1 MSNRKFSSPKDISS
15 RIIFSFL
22 ALLLSGLLLLKFSG
36 QQSIFS
42 YQGIRN
48 NTAGFSS
55 YKSGIQ
61 AINNYLN
68 TALGTQSLQLD
79 EGINN
84 LEQAL
89 GETTD
94 KNLLALLSD
103 QLKSAQD
110 IKIIWEISHCIDIIT
125 SGYNTIGS
133 IKSEY
138 NNILIGYDE
147 SKRKFK
153 ERIDILPEGETKICL
168 SSYLKGLENSMEA
181 LIFTHNNIQN
191 IEDQY
196 GTLLTDYKDTAH
208 TCWSIESVSNQL
220 TQMHSTMNK
229 VKTIIDGVNTKLEEQ
244 EEEKLEELC
253 AYGQI
258 QGLTGLQSSSRKIT
272 QDLKTTQSTLGEV
285 KNIKEYI
292 NSLMRKSV
300 VSSGENKQTR
310 YQNLVNKILK

>member
-55 YKSGIQ
+55 YKSGIH

-110 IKIIWEISHCIDIIT
+110 IKII
-125 SGYNTIGS
+125 
-133 IKSEY
+133 
-138 NNILIGYDE
+138 
-147 SKRKFK
+147 
-153 ERIDILPEGETKICL
+153 
-168 SSYLKGLENSMEA
+168 
-181 LIFTHNNIQN
+181 
-191 IEDQY
+191 
-196 GTLLTDYKDTAH
+196 
-208 TCWSIESVSNQL
+208 
-220 TQMHSTMNK
+220 
-229 VKTIIDGVNTKLEEQ
+229 
-244 EEEKLEELC
+244 
-253 AYGQI
+253 
-258 QGLTGLQSSSRKIT
+258 
-272 QDLKTTQSTLGEV
+272 
-285 KNIKEYI
+285 
-292 NSLMRKSV
+292 
-300 VSSGENKQTR
+300 
-310 YQNLVNKILK
+310 